1 MPFDNMVED
10 FHGRASW
17 AAREPGAN
25 MSLGIAR
32 TDKNYAS
39 KINAALARKD
49 WQDYQKTFM
58 PIHAEFRDMVMS
70 DKLVNQQ
77 LGRVE
82 GNIDNAYGRQQQG
95 AEHRM
100 QRMGLAEADMGRVD
114 INKALDTAGAE
125 NNIRASGRDRSLAAV
140 AGAPMPT
147 AGV

>member
-1 MPFDNMVED
+1 MPFDNMVQNFTD
-10 FHGRASW
+10 GYVGSQSGRQSTYGVSRA
-17 AAREPGAN
+17 
-25 MSLGIAR
+25 
-32 TDKNYAS
+32 DKNYAA
-39 KINAALARKD
+39 KVNAALARKD

-58 PIHAEFRDMVMS
+58 PIHAEFKDMVMS